1 MACSIAC
8 ASAGKGRGCD
18 VNIHPRF
25 EPIRYLSIC
34 TGGGGLDLGL
44 ELAIS
49 RSRPVAYVEREAFA
63 CAHLVAAM
71 EQGLLAPAPV
81 WSDARTFPGRRF
93 RGRVDCVIGGIPC
106 QPHSIAGKRLGRDDE
121 RDLWSPLRRIVVQ
134 TGAWCALIEN
144 VPGMVTS
151 GGLARVWRDLH
162 RLGFAVEAGLFS
174 AEEVGASHGRE
185 RLRACCPSIRHHRG
199 RSGRQQPRTIS
210 RAAGR
215 R

>member
-1 MACSIAC
+1 MTIAEYSTELTGTHYVNVYPAWMGGHRADQPMAVFSVSLAANGSVRMRVMACSIAC

-93 RGRVDCVIGGIPC
+93 RGRVDCVIGGMALSLWRARMLSELSALPLPGDMAPI
-106 QPHSIAGKRLGRDDE
+106 QPDLFGR
-121 RDLWSPLRRIVVQ
+121 
-134 TGAWCALIEN
+134 
-144 VPGMVTS
+144 
-151 GGLARVWRDLH
+151 WRD
-162 RLGFAVEAGLFS
+162 
-174 AEEVGASHGRE
+174 
-185 RLRACCPSIRHHRG
+185 
-199 RSGRQQPRTIS
+199 
-210 RAAGR
+210 
-215 R
+215 